1 MKNLSTIEKLLLITC
16 IVLFFQVFRNVSLV
30 FYIAILF
37 LMYGLLYISF
47 MLSSQ
52 SSLKKMEFSICEIA
66 FLFSYI
72 NIPLISLFYLS
83 IADYMVA
90 LPRFL
95 VTMPFII
102 FTFLYK
108 DYTETFIRYLLKTF
122 CYFMALSA
130 LTIPLQSLTGAI
142 SFFAASSTREGL
154 ERFASLAGSSTAL
167 GTLGGVALAVIIF
180 SEDKIFKKKE
190 KIILMVSIVVGM
202 IMSMQKAALINILIC
217 IIGYIFLANHINIT
231 KRIIIVIIIIISVAS
246 LISINP
252 VTSEYFEKNFSYT
265 FENDSSVGTKDDF
278 LSRQT
283 VLPILVVKKNG
294 MIFRDFIFGIGFRA
308 LSGTMGL
315 PSYPM
320 AHNNYF
326 SLLFSG
332 GIIHLISFLFLISQI
347 LIHIL
352 TNLKNSNALGKVYL
366 FIAILFMINMFIGA
380 AEFYQPIMTV
390 IIFVCINSFSKFK
403 NQFFEK
409 I

>member
-1 MKNLSTIEKLLLITC
+1 
-16 IVLFFQVFRNVSLV
+16 
-30 FYIAILF
+30 
-37 LMYGLLYISF
+37 MYGLLYISF